1 MVCRLAQELL
11 SYHFSIVHRSKKM
24 MTEVDSLTRR
34 FGTLISEHCMIA
46 PILHHTD
53 KIKIPEAYD
62 EAVFTKEEK
71 VTVRTDVQ

>member
-1 MVCRLAQELL
+1 
-11 SYHFSIVHRSKKM
+11 M